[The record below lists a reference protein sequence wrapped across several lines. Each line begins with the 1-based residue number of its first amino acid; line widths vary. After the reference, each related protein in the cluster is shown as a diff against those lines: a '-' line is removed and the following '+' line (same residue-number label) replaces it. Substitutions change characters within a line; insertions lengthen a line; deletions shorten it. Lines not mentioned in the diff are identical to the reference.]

1 MAYAPCVVLAVD
13 AVRLPRV
20 CMGMMNSQLYSMVI
34 DGIQE

>member
-20 CMGMMNSQLYSMVI
+20 CMGMMNSQLYSMAI
-34 DGIQE
+34 EAFQ